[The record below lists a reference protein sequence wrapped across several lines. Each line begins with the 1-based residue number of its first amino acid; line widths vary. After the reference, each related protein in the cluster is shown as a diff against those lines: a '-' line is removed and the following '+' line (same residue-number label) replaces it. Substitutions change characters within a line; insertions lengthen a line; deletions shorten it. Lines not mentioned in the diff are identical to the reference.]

1 MSAARSWTRP
11 LRSPAGIGAVLL
23 VLTVVFLLA
32 VYQKERIG
40 TMLSSG
46 HTVKADFSR
55 DYQLRPYKTQVKVA
69 GVVAGTVTG
78 VEKES
83 GHVVVSMKVNDD
95 VVGKLGDQP
104 SALIRP
110 TTLLGGN
117 YYVQLTPGGT
127 DQKYDGSTIP
137 MSRTGIPVELDQVL
151 QALPKSARS
160 GIQGSLSETDQ
171 TLKNGA
177 GTSLGNLL
185 ADAPG
190 TLTPAAEVLD
200 SLQGTRPSQDLSQ
213 LVPALDSI
221 ASVMSR
227 QNGQLGDIV
236 DSLGTVST
244 ALSDQRRPVTDT
256 LATLPQTLSDTR
268 TGLTAL
274 NGSLQQLTQT
284 ATDALPTA
292 QRLGPL
298 LKTTDPVLQQAR
310 PLVANLRPLLNKAL
324 PVVQQLVP
332 TSKQATSTLDDL
344 KGPVLD
350 RVNGPIAKTV
360 LSPWK
365 GTGYY
370 QGDGGN
376 GHLFYQEVGY
386 LAAHAANLS
395 KYGDKN
401 GRMIGLAL
409 GVSPSSAGGNE
420 LGTAKLLQQLG
431 LLPQGLSVL
440 PAPDTGGGAWTP
452 DSATAPGQDQV
463 LNGPINSLLGLLTGA
478 SGSQGKQG

>member
-1 MSAARSWTRP
+1 MSTARTWTRP
-11 LRSPAGIGAVLL
+11 LRSPAVIGAVLL

-46 HTVKADFSR
+46 HTVKADFTR
-55 DYQLRPYKTQVKVA
+55 DYQLRPYKTEVKVA
-69 GVVAGTVTG
+69 GVSAGKVTG
-78 VEKES
+78 VKKEG
-83 GHVVVSMKVNDD
+83 GHIVVSMKIDDD
-95 VVGKLGDQP
+95 VAGKLGAQP

-117 YYVQLTPGGT
+117 YYVQLSPGGT

-151 QALPKSARS
+151 GALPESARS
-160 GIQGSLSETDQ
+160 GIQGSLKETDQ

-177 GTSLGNLL
+177 GTSLNNLL
-185 ADAPG
+185 GDAPG
-190 TLTPAAEVLD
+190 TLTPAAKVLT

-213 LVPALDSI
+213 LVPELDTI
-221 ASVMSR
+221 AAVATR
-227 QNGQLGDIV
+227 QNGQLGDIL

-244 ALSDQRRPVTDT
+244 ALSNERQPVTDA

-274 NGSLQQLTQT
+274 NGSLQQLTRT

-298 LKTTDPVLQQAR
+298 LTTTDPVLKQAR

-360 LSPWK
+360 LSPWS

-370 QGDGGN
+370 KGDGGN

-386 LAAHAANLS
+386 LATHAANLS

-401 GRMIGLAL
+401 GRMLGLAL
-409 GVSPSSAGGNE
+409 GAGTSSAGGNE

-431 LLPQGLSVL
+431 ILPEGLSVL

-452 DSATAPGQDQV
+452 ESATAPGQGQI
-463 LNGPINSLLGLLTGA
+463 LNGPVSSLLGLLTGA
-478 SGSQGKQG
+478 SGTQGK